1 MDFMNLDER
10 SMGMFWVLSF
20 TMAQP
25 ACEAVVNW
33 FTSAG
38 VTEILQGPN
47 VQPNDRM
54 MMMRE
59 TYPLSMSLLSG
70 LSVNL
75 CLKLAF
81 QLEDKIFFGQVLKC
95 LVSL

>member
-1 MDFMNLDER
+1 MDFMNLDDR

-25 ACEAVVNW
+25 ACEAVMNW

-38 VTEILQGPN
+38 VSEILQGPN
-47 VQPNDRM
+47 VQTNDRI

-59 TYPLSMSLLSG
+59 TYPLSMTVLSG

-75 CLKLAF
+75 CLKLVY
-81 QLEDKIFFGQVLKC
+81 QLEEVIFLGQVRGF
-95 LVSL
+95 